1 MDTVGRLKQLLDSRG
16 MSIYR
21 LSQLSGISYSTI
33 KNTVSRN
40 GQLSL
45 DTIER
50 VCDALDIPLREFC
63 SQQDSADREPP
74 LTDGELRAVRGLLGA
89 FGRRS
94 TEMG

>member
-1 MDTVGRLKQLLDSRG
+1 MDTVGRLRQLLDSRG

-50 VCDALDIPLREFC
+50 VCATLDIPLSEFFAE
-63 SQQDSADREPP
+63 S
-74 LTDGELRAVRGLLGA
+74 V
-89 FGRRS
+89 
-94 TEMG
+94 